1 MLFLLVFGAAQ
12 VRLIPKTIV
21 ILCALQGAVYLLQ
34 GAGLTFDRARYWN

>member
-21 ILCALQGAVYLLQ
+21 ILCALQGAVYLCKALVQ
-34 GAGLTFDRARYWN
+34 HSTARVI